1 MISARDIQL
10 LAERIA
16 QLSDNHQWIS
26 EAMKHAAGLKSRG
39 QEQEQDSIKPPVKPP
54 NVIDFSD
61 LSKSK
66 LL

>member
-1 MISARDIQL
+1 MINARDIQL

-26 EAMKHAAGLKSRG
+26 EAMKHAAGLKSRI
-39 QEQEQDSIKPPVKPP
+39 QEQEQDPTKPPVAPP
-54 NVIDFSD
+54 NLIDFSD